1 MSSVLEL
8 LGIDPEELEWYDL
21 AMCKGMDRENF
32 YDNYEADENIAKIT
46 DQVCL
51 SCPVL
56 KECLTRGIENG
67 EHGVWGGIFLT
78 SGKLDQNRNAHK
90 TEDVWERLRGRIGEL
105 V

>member
-1 MSSVLEL
+1 MSSVLEI
-8 LGIDPEELEWYDL
+8 LGIDPEELEWYNL
-21 AMCKGMDRENF
+21 AMCKGLDREDF
-32 YDNYEADENIAKIT
+32 YDNYESNETVAKIT

-78 SGKLDQNRNAHK
+78 NGRPDMARNAHK
-90 TEDVWERLRGRIGEL
+90 TEEVWEELKERIGDL